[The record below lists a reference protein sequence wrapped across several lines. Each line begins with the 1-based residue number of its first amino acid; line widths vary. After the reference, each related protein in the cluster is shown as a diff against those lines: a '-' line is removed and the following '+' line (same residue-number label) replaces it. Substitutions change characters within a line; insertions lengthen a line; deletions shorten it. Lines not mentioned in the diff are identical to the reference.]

1 MLDKDIAELR
11 RRFRYQKNNI
21 STLYGCFV
29 NDKKEIVTT
38 FSHLFQAMPEDE
50 AEKYLGLL
58 RRNLLGNVGKNLLE
72 LPFTNTQV
80 LESPEHALLR
90 RLRDSRLKDE
100 EAVTE
105 FCGKIVETLEL
116 DGSYLILLAH
126 DVYDVPAYGKDGAKT
141 GESDTLFSYVT
152 GCVCPMKLTKPSLC
166 YDAVQAS
173 FRCRSEEQTVGSPEL
188 GFLFPA
194 YENGGANL
202 YSVVY
207 TTKNLTESR
216 DALTNAL
223 FGVPMPM
230 PANLQKEALG
240 GVLSVS
246 LGGECSYDVVQ
257 TVHDTIYAKVEAQKE
272 QKDEPYI
279 AVTKK
284 DLTDTLSHIGVS
296 QEKVETFDKNFDES
310 FGEDTQLCPRNLVG
324 RGSMELCTD
333 DVTVRVDA
341 AHSDLVET
349 RLVDGKPCIVIHA
362 EGTLTVNGIVVKIRH
377 Q

>member
-29 NDKKEIVTT
+29 NDKKEMITT
-38 FSHLFQAMPEDE
+38 FSHLFQALPEDE
-50 AEKYLGLL
+50 AEKYLALL
-58 RRNLLGNVGKNLLE
+58 RRNLSGNVGKNLLE
-72 LPFTNTQV
+72 LPFSNTQV

-100 EAVTE
+100 EAVAE
-105 FCGKIVETLEL
+105 FCGKIIENLEL

-126 DVYDVPAYGKDGAKT
+126 DVYDVPSYGKDGAKT
-141 GESDTLFSYVT
+141 GESETLFSYVT

-166 YDAVQAS
+166 YDALQGT
-173 FRCRSEEQTVGSPEL
+173 FRCRSEEQTVASPEL

-194 YENGGANL
+194 FENRGANL

-207 TTKNLTESR
+207 TTKNLTENR
-216 DALTNAL
+216 EALTNAL

-230 PANLQKEALG
+230 PANVQKEALG
-240 GVLSVS
+240 GVLSAS
-246 LGGECSYDVVQ
+246 LKEECSYDVVQ
-257 TVHDTIYAKVEAQKE
+257 TVHDTIYARVEAQKE

-284 DLTDTLSHIGVS
+284 DLTDTLTHMGVS
-296 QEKVETFDKNFDES
+296 EEKVETFDKNFDES
-310 FGEDTQLCPRNLVG
+310 FGENTHLCPRNLVG
-324 RGSMELCTD
+324 KGSMELCTD

-362 EGTLTVNGIVVKIRH
+362 EGTLTVNGIAVKIRRP
-377 Q
+377 